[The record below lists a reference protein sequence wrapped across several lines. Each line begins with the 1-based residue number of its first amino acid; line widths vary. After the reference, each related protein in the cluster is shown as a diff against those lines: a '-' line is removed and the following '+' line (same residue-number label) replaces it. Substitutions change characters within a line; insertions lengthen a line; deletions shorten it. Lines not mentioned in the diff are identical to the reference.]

1 MSGERKSLTGGRGVN
16 LNGQIR
22 NSETGENN
30 IMIKNRTLA
39 FAACAA
45 FGWLSIAGAAAQNY
59 GGSGNAPPQPAPL
72 YPYATNPTVQQDYDS
87 YMRSR
92 RQHNIRRAQEDAPP
106 RAGERVR
113 KSPQH
118 ALIEKRRVIDVD
130 VGKRRIVEVPPEQP
144 PRRKRARAPAHSD
157 VRVIRAEAEVR
168 IMGRDQMSIKL
179 YRKGGAP
186 PAGD

>member
-1 MSGERKSLTGGRGVN
+1 MSGDRKSLTGGRGVN

-30 IMIKNRTLA
+30 IMLKNRTLA

-59 GGSGNAPPQPAPL
+59 GGSGYAPPQPAPL
-72 YPYATNPTVQQDYDS
+72 YPYATNSAVQQDHDRYQ
-87 YMRSR
+87 RSGQR
-92 RQHNIRRAQEDAPP
+92 HKIRRVQEDAAP
-106 RAGERVR
+106 RADRRVR
-113 KSPQH
+113 KSSQH

-130 VGKRRIVEVPPEQP
+130 TGKRRITELPPEQP
-144 PRRKRARAPAHSD
+144 PRRKRAGTAADSN
-157 VRVIRAEAEVR
+157 VRVIHAEAEVR

-179 YRKGGAP
+179 YRKGGKP
-186 PAGD
+186 PAD